1 MVAATDLAWLSGIID
16 GEGCITA
23 RQNSIRSL
31 GFRVTIEAVSTV
43 MMGKVRE
50 VLHQCDVEY
59 RTEGPMWR
67 ERSTRPSY
75 RVRVDK
81 KQAVKRLCDLI
92 LPYSVVKKAELV
104 LIKSYL
110 DKAAK
115 VYYSATEEDLTILV
129 KLRELKKVA

>member
-1 MVAATDLAWLSGIID
+1 
-16 GEGCITA
+16 
-23 RQNSIRSL
+23 
-31 GFRVTIEAVSTV
+31 VTIEAVSTV
-43 MMGKVRE
+43 MIEKVR
-50 VLHQCDVEY
+50 VILHQCDVEY
-59 RTEGPMWR
+59 RTEGPMLR

-92 LPYSVVKKAELV
+92 LPYSVVKKAELI

-115 VYYSATEEDLTILV
+115 VYYSATEEDMIILV